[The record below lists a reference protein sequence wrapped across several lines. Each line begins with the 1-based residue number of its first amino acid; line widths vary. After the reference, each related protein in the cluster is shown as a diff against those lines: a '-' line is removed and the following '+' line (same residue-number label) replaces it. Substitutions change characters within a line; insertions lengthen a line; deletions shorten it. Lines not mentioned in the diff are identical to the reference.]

1 MRAEYDRVR
10 ASSQRTIKAGAQS
23 KDPGPVNAVAK
34 PSAIS
39 STGPRALTRPAS
51 RARIVSP
58 GLRGASEEAS
68 MESWERTLVGLLGG
82 D

>member
-1 MRAEYDRVR
+1 MVHGGVTRGPAPG
-10 ASSQRTIKAGAQS
+10 QQHGGPAQ
-23 KDPGPVNAVAK
+23 AT

-39 STGPRALTRPAS
+39 SIGPRALTRPAS